1 MNSKLFFLFIV
12 FSLTISLT
20 TKAQFESINLN
31 AYKATNYKY
40 KTLGTQLNAV
50 NRGSYSNSK
59 ASSDYFSSKSSS
71 NLTDI
76 SGAGYLDFSFTRYNR
91 SYQGHQRINLGGSSN
106 FSDYSNNYSA
116 QSPFDNFESSSK
128 RNSNSSAFFL
138 DIYSHSR
145 FFLDSDFY
153 WGFTLSSNQAYANS
167 YSKTEYDTENTKQ
180 SANQYNSRNRG
191 KLQFGKGR
199 VENVT
204 DARLAIYILDD
215 LLKQGRLSRTPSE
228 NEVFAF
234 ADFINKTLNTRVI
247 DSRIKRIKESVA
259 IDSFLVSQKLS
270 TNTDGLYFGLINDN
284 WNYART
290 QYWDTGSEWYFG
302 LSPFINYSNRFNKL
316 TQEDVTKTR
325 SELSEY
331 GLSFD
336 AGYSSRWINGLKWI
350 NGYNLNASFNI
361 FKYDTVGSYYNGY
374 RNYKSISGMINYF
387 TTYLPNTRTSITGS
401 AGLEATK
408 YLGDNVYDELII
420 KPNISG
426 NCNYYFS
433 EKLRL
438 GINARVSYNLLKHY
452 EPNLTAN
459 GLMFELS
466 ATLQYYI
473 F

>member
-1 MNSKLFFLFIV
+1 MSSKLFFLFFV
-12 FSLTISLT
+12 FSLTIGLT

-31 AYKATNYKY
+31 TYKVTDYKY
-40 KTLGTQLNAV
+40 RTLGTQLNAA
-50 NRGSYSNSK
+50 NRGYYYKDK
-59 ASSDYFSSKSSS
+59 ANDEYYSSKSSS

-76 SGAGYLDFSFTRYNR
+76 SGAGYLDFSYTRYNR
-91 SYQGHQRINLGGSSN
+91 NYQGYQRINLGGSSSY
-106 FSDYSNNYSA
+106 SDNSFNYSD
-116 QSPFDNFESSSK
+116 QSPWDNFEYSSEMSSN
-128 RNSNSSAFFL
+128 NSTFFL

-145 FFLDSDFY
+145 FFWDSDFY
-153 WGFTLSSNQAYANS
+153 WGYTLSSNQAYAHS
-167 YSKTEYDTENTKQ
+167 YSRTESDVENTKQ
-180 SANQYNSRNRG
+180 FASQYNSRNRG
-191 KLQFGKGR
+191 KLQLGKGR
-199 VENVT
+199 IENVT

-215 LLKQGRLSRTPSE
+215 LLKQGRLLRTPSE

-247 DSRIKRIKESVA
+247 DSRIKKIKEFVA
-259 IDSFLVSQKLS
+259 IDSFLVSNDLS
-270 TNTDGLYFGLINDN
+270 SNTDGLYFGLINDN
-284 WNYART
+284 WTYART
-290 QYWDTGSEWYFG
+290 QYWDTGSEWYIG
-302 LSPFINYSNRFNKL
+302 LSPFLNYSNRFNKL
-316 TQEDVTKTR
+316 TQGNVSKTR

-331 GLSFD
+331 GMSFD
-336 AGYSSRWINGLKWI
+336 AGYSSKWIKGLKWI
-350 NGYNLNASFNI
+350 NGYNLNDSFNI
-361 FKYDTVGSYYNGY
+361 FRYDTIGSYYNGY
-374 RNYKSISGMINYF
+374 SNCKSISGMINYF
-387 TTYLPNTRTSITGS
+387 TTYVPNTRTSITGS

-408 YLGDNVYDELII
+408 YLDDNVYDKLIV